1 MKCEVIN
8 INMKN
13 IEYII
18 TAEFHIDRGPSLID
32 LFPGSIPGLKNL
44 PFLPETMIPDQI
56 HKREDDY
63 TLFLLFRDAKTGE
76 FCYMKE
82 DKEYEEELYYLYT
95 IVFNLKDDVYRRG
108 SQIKSLSLITR
119 LLFFKSFR
127 PLMTICLE
135 KYFHSNDATCL
146 QELYHSLNSKNFDT
160 GYDISMSKKLL
171 VTSVLDLFINE
182 KIYGDQKF
190 RKRLLE
196 IKGEENK
203 DLFIRKDLSFNSV
216 VQFCGMSL
224 PVKVPMISLPDTIG
238 DYLNPT
244 DLNLKANL
252 INLLEASL
260 ATKLYHEELTIYGL
274 QTPPIIILINAILT
288 GKKIIILS
296 YENSAGYVIDTVF
309 LILKIITGGGI
320 LCNVLSNYNVFPIID
335 VSKIDYLER
344 CDHYIAGTINPFF
357 KHNEKLW
364 DLMYDLDSN
373 EIFLSKEY
381 CYTEKEAHGHIFKNS
396 IISEDAKFLSNLQL
410 SLFTYNDD
418 LSRIQLIFRR
428 HINEIIRIMLSLKNF
443 IDNRNEAKP
452 NVNLLLSGVGY
463 YWNSDTNKLLEMTC
477 YQTIGNKFQ
486 NLLYNGVF
494 SYSLLL
500 SNLAN
505 ELNAVID
512 LQHHMH
518 SLTSMSN
525 IEEEKKVWR
534 GILQYLVSG
543 RSLENLLLVTY
554 LIPPSSSLSLQSSS
568 SHGGGLTIFDK
579 NKGIEIILINLFHYD
594 DEIKS
599 IVVTILKELQEN
611 FLGEWCLSE
620 YLRSNVMYE
629 LAFDDLS
636 SDVS

>member
-1 MKCEVIN
+1 
-8 INMKN
+8 MKN

-32 LFPGSIPGLKNL
+32 SFPGSIPGLKNL

-82 DKEYEEELYYLYT
+82 DKEYEEELYFLYT
-95 IVFNLKDDVYRRG
+95 IVFNSKDDVYRRG

-119 LLFFKSFR
+119 LSFFKSFR
-127 PLMTICLE
+127 PLMTISLE
-135 KYFHSNDATCL
+135 KYFHNNDVTCL
-146 QELYHSLNSKNFDT
+146 QELYQSLNSKNFDT

-196 IKGEENK
+196 IKGDENK

-224 PVKVPMISLPDTIG
+224 PVKVPMISLPDTVG

-244 DLNLKANL
+244 DLNLKGNL
-252 INLLEASL
+252 IDLLEASL

-296 YENSAGYVIDTVF
+296 YENSAGHIIDTVF

-320 LCNVLSNYNVFPIID
+320 LCNILSNYNVFPIID

-381 CYTEKEAHGHIFKNS
+381 CYTENEAQGHIFKNS

-418 LSRIQLIFRR
+418 LSTIQLIFRR
-428 HINEIIRIMLSLKNF
+428 HINEIIRIMLSSKNF
-443 IDNRNEAKP
+443 IDNRNVAKS

-486 NLLYNGVF
+486 NLLYDGVF

-505 ELNAVID
+505 ELNTVID
-512 LQHHMH
+512 LQHHMQ